1 MLKADAESPA
11 IEAGQQVTVRVP
23 ATSANLG
30 PGYDSLGLALSL
42 YDTLTIETLDT
53 GELLFELAGEVVTN
67 DVSTAGVAVPGG
79 VKYRVGRREHA
90 PNLPERW
97 TGLLREDHLEDQ
109 LGLEVALANDA
120 DAAAVGESYFGA
132 GRHYDD
138 VAYITVSTGV
148 GAGAVFGGQL
158 VRGHR
163 SSIGVGH
170 TVIDRVA
177 LVSDGPASLE
187 DLASGSALETA
198 ADLAGLPAD
207 GRRVVELVE
216 EGDARA
222 TRVWQALVEALVVG
236 VGNLAYLVMPQIVV
250 LGGGVGLNG
259 LLLDPIRRHL
269 SSHGPPSLPEP
280 IRVVT
285 ATLGD
290 DAGLVGA
297 AAWHRATRDERRSA
311 STVSQLTVESDTPR
325 RDIA

>member
-1 MLKADAESPA
+1 MPPDDVLA
-11 IEAGQQVTVRVP
+11 IDLGGTQMRAASVSKDGSVSRR
-23 ATSANLG
+23 SARPTPLE
-30 PGYDSLGLALSL
+30 DQ
-42 YDTLTIETLDT
+42 DLD
-53 GELLFELAGEVVTN
+53 LFFELAGEVVTN
-67 DVSTAGVAVPGG
+67 DVSTAVVAVPGR
-79 VKYRVGRREHA
+79 VNYRLGRLEHA

-97 TGLLREDHLEDQ
+97 TSLLREDHLEDRF
-109 LGLEVALANDA
+109 GLEVALANDA

-132 GRHYDD
+132 GRHFDD

-148 GAGAVFGGQL
+148 GAGALFGGQL
-158 VRGHR
+158 VHGHR

-177 LVSDGPASLE
+177 LVSNDPASLE
-187 DLASGSALETA
+187 DLASGTALETA

-207 GRRVVELVE
+207 GRRVVDLVE
-216 EGDARA
+216 KGDERA
-222 TRVWQALVEALVVG
+222 TRVWQALVDALVVG
-236 VGNLAYLVMPQIVV
+236 VANLAYLVMPQIIV
-250 LGGGVGLNG
+250 LGGGVGLSD

-285 ATLGD
+285 AALGD

-297 AAWHRATRDERRSA
+297 AAWHRATRDERRFR
-311 STVSQLTVESDTPR
+311 STVSHMTAGSDTPR

>member
-1 MLKADAESPA
+1 VQMPPDDVLA
-11 IEAGQQVTVRVP
+11 IDLGGTQMRAALVSTDGSVSRRRAAPT
-23 ATSANLG
+23 TSDDQNL
-30 PGYDSLGLALSL
+30 DS
-42 YDTLTIETLDT
+42 
-53 GELLFELAGEVVTN
+53 LFELAGEVVTK
-67 DVSTAGVAVPGG
+67 DVSNAVVAVPGR
-79 VKYRVGRREHA
+79 VNYRLERLEHA

-97 TGLLREDHLEDQ
+97 TGLLRKDHLEDR

-148 GAGAVFGGQL
+148 GGGAVFGGQL
-158 VRGHR
+158 VRGQR
-163 SSIGVGH
+163 SSIGIGH

-177 LVSDGPASLE
+177 LSTGRPASVE
-187 DLASGSALETA
+187 DLASGTALETA
-198 ADLAGLPAD
+198 ADLAGLSAD

-216 EGDARA
+216 KRDERA
-222 TRVWQALVEALVVG
+222 TRLWQALVDALVVG
-236 VGNLAYLVMPQIVV
+236 VGNLAYLVMPQVIV

-259 LLLDPIRRHL
+259 RLLLDPIRRHL
-269 SSHGPPSLPEP
+269 SRHGPPSLPEP

-297 AAWHRATRDERRSA
+297 AAWRRATRGERRSG
-311 STVSQLTVESDTPR
+311 STISHMTAGSDTPR